1 MALDVV
7 TQSGPVLAA
16 LETPGRPVVI
26 GFFSEKSD
34 VCRRALPAFEQ
45 FCAANPTLQAFLVD
59 VTLVRDVHP
68 RFDVTAMPTVVLVRD
83 GLLVQKVTGP
93 QKAEA
98 YARTLRPSAPA
109 RPDAPFVD
117 APRTA
122 GGPARA
128 EHLVVVYTT
137 DVCPWCTRVKGYLR
151 QHGVRFREINVQN
164 DQQAARRMIE
174 RSGQQGVPQLDIDGL
189 MVVGFDKPRID
200 SLLGLSA
207 RRA

>member
-7 TQSGPVLAA
+7 TESAPVLAA
-16 LETPGRPVVI
+16 LENPGQPLVI
-26 GFFSEKSD
+26 GFFSEKSEA
-34 VCRRALPAFEQ
+34 CQRTLPAFEA
-45 FCAANPTLQAFLVD
+45 FCSANPSLRAFLVD
-59 VTLVRDVHP
+59 VTKVRDVHP
-68 RFDVTAMPTVVLVRD
+68 RFEITAMPTVVLVRD
-83 GLLVQKVTGP
+83 GMLLQKVTGP

-98 YARTLRPSAPA
+98 YARALRPGAPP

-117 APRTA
+117 APRA
-122 GGPARA
+122 KARA

-137 DVCPWCTRVKGYLR
+137 DVCPWCTRVKAYLR
-151 QHGVRFREINVQN
+151 QNNVSFREINVQH
-164 DQQAARRMIE
+164 DPQAARRMVE

-189 MVVGFDKPRID
+189 VVVGFDKPRID